1 MTGCDAEPVAA
12 RATSGVGAAK
22 LDRLRLSD
30 FEVTA
35 GAAAAGKAVADFA
48 TPSSVI
54 GLFEDAPMRD
64 LFASIEANAARVR
77 VVVNVYLCPFVA
89 FLFFYNFLCA

>member
-1 MTGCDAEPVAA
+1 MTGSDAEPAAA

-35 GAAAAGKAVADFA
+35 GATAASRVVADFA

-54 GLFEDAPMRD
+54 GLFEDAPMRHM
-64 LFASIEANAARVR
+64 FASIEANAARVR
-77 VVVNVYLCPFVA
+77 VVVNVYLCRSAV
-89 FLFFYNFLCA
+89 FF